1 MIFST
6 LIEIC
11 NSGKFS

>member
-6 LIEIC
+6 LIYVAV
-11 NSGKFS
+11 